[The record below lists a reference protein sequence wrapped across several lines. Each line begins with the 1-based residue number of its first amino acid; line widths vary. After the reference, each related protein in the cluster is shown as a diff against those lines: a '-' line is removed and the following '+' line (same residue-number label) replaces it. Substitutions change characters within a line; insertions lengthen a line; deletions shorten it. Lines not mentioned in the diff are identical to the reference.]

1 MRKIFIL
8 FTIFL
13 SLISIA
19 EANQKQ
25 ELPDA
30 WKKWLDEEVIYIIT
44 SKERE
49 IFFSLKS
56 EREREV
62 FMRAFWLQRD
72 PTPGTPTNE
81 FRDEHNRRLKYAT
94 EFFGRGTVKL
104 GWETDRGRIY
114 IILGEPVD
122 TQRFYETSANMVPT
136 ELWQYY
142 GDTSLGLPPV
152 FNIVFYQD
160 MSMGDYRLYSPS
172 FDGPQRLIRAGTQ
185 TNFGRFEAYE
195 QIKQVSAELAE
206 ATLSLIPGTGGD
218 PSSQSASLSSDI
230 LVSNIQRLPEKKV
243 KSQWAEAFARHKEIV
258 TTDYSVSYIDSNHVL
273 FVHQENNRNY
283 LHVVIEPNRT
293 SMNQYEEKAYAPMKL
308 NAKISDLQGETVHQE
323 EKNIQVEMNLEDFRK
338 IERRVS
344 AVGDVIPLIEG
355 DFTIDLL
362 LRNTQSKEF
371 SSVEGSV
378 HSPSSGMSSLSPILF
393 LFNEKAV
400 PRKLQTSAFL
410 FQDHQLYPNT
420 RRLYAKADDL
430 MIYFEIYNPS
440 LESKNYTLSV
450 AVSSEDKILASHEE
464 LVGDQTY
471 YLKKFPLSDFAPG
484 YYKVLVIVKDNEGNE
499 ILSEGREFSVSH
511 RPNIPRPWSYSKIYP
526 PLGHPYFSIIRAY
539 QYLGLGKY
547 DRVIQEIENLYNKE
561 NTHKEIA
568 KLLAKAY
575 FNLNDYARVIEVL
588 DPLKE
593 VQEVEIFELIGK
605 SYFQL
610 ENFENAI
617 EYFKKA
623 LITGGE
629 IVELINLLAYSYL
642 KANDTREALRYFER
656 SIKLSPNQP
665 KIREIIEK
673 IKKKA

>member
-25 ELPDA
+25 ELPDV
-30 WKKWLDEEVIYIIT
+30 WKKWLDEEVVYIIT
-44 SKERE
+44 PKERE

-56 EREREV
+56 ERERET

-81 FRDEHNRRLKYAT
+81 FRDEHYRRLKYAT
-94 EFFGRGTVKL
+94 EFFGRGTVKF

-122 TQRFYETSANMVPT
+122 TQRYYETSANTVPT

-160 MSMGDYRLYSPS
+160 MSMGDYKLYSPS
-172 FDGPQRLIRAGTQ
+172 FDGPQRLIRAGTR
-185 TNFGRFEAYE
+185 TNFGRYEAYE

-218 PSSQSASLSSDI
+218 PSSQSASLSSDL

-308 NAKISDLQGETVHQE
+308 NAKISDLKGETVHQE

-344 AVGDVIPLIEG
+344 AVGDVIPLVEG

-378 HSPSSGMSSLSPILF
+378 HSPSSGMPSLSPILF
-393 LFNEKAV
+393 LFNEKAL

-410 FQDHQLYPNT
+410 FHGRQLYPNT

-440 LESKNYTLSV
+440 LDFKSYTLSI
-450 AVSSEDKILASHEE
+450 AINSEDKILASHDE

-471 YLKKFPLSDFAPG
+471 FLKKYQLSDFASG
-484 YYKVLVIVKDNEGNE
+484 YYKVLVTVRDNEGNE
-499 ILSEGREFSVSH
+499 ILSERSEFSVSH
-511 RPNIPRPWSYSKIYP
+511 RSNIPRPWSYSKIYP
-526 PLGHPYFSIIRAY
+526 PLWHPYFSMVRAY
-539 QYLGLGKY
+539 QYLGLEKFG
-547 DRVIQEIENLYNKE
+547 RVIHEVENLYNRA
-561 NTHKEIA
+561 NPHKEIA
-568 KLLAKAY
+568 KLLALAY
-575 FNLNDYARVIEVL
+575 FNLSDYARVIEVL
-588 DPLKE
+588 DPIKE
-593 VQEVEIFELIGK
+593 VQEVEIIELIGK

-610 ENFENAI
+610 ESFESAI
-617 EYFKKA
+617 EYFKKT

-629 IVELINLLAYSYL
+629 IIEIINLLGYSYL
-642 KANDTREALRYFER
+642 EIDDRTEALSYFER
-656 SIKLSPNQP
+656 SLKLSPNQP

-673 IKKKA
+673 IKKKN